1 MKKYWY
7 IFLTVI
13 LAIFIIG
20 CSKDDPV
27 DPNPPVVEQKEYH
40 FKDTRCELVEILQE
54 DQFGPAAIQICIICA
69 NENLQRM
76 GNIVTLTTTSAVPL
90 FIYDTRIDPP
100 QPSFESHLSWHGV
113 TGITDQNETGAV
125 VAVVPTT
132 GEFDFVLTTTQP
144 QGYIPGFVD
153 PVIIHESTPPLHL
166 KMWQEGDDWKAE
178 LTTKKN

>member
-7 IFLTVI
+7 RFLTVI

-27 DPNPPVVEQKEYH
+27 DPNPPVVEPKEY
-40 FKDTRCELVEILQE
+40 FFTDLWSEFYEIVPE
-54 DQFGPAAIQICIICA
+54 DRFGPTLVQIYIICV
-69 NENLQRM
+69 NENQQRM
-76 GNIVTLTTTSAVPL
+76 GDIVTITTSSSLPL
-90 FIYDTRIDPP
+90 YIYDTRTDPV
-100 QPSFESHLSWHGV
+100 QTSFETHVSWSNYSQG
-113 TGITDQNETGAV
+113 EARAV
-125 VAVVPTT
+125 VNIVPQV

-144 QGYIPGFVD
+144 QGYIPGFED